1 VKPTVALAGLA
12 VGLGSMAAAPRLQF
26 IPTWRIAH
34 VVILGA
40 GFAAALLFIV
50 ILARWRWIAAPPE
63 RRWTAAGTLLIL
75 VVVCAFTLVLVWDT
89 FGITYLGGEE
99 LAESV
104 QSADGHQTIFVY
116 NISEVPDGI
125 VGARVAVRD
134 GLLPLERT
142 ILRTPATTVEVRR
155 EGGEAVLLLD
165 RSEQARYEFATG
177 HLTWTDRRDSRRAP

>member
-1 VKPTVALAGLA
+1 
-12 VGLGSMAAAPRLQF
+12 
-26 IPTWRIAH
+26 
-34 VVILGA
+34 
-40 GFAAALLFIV
+40 
-50 ILARWRWIAAPPE
+50 
-63 RRWTAAGTLLIL
+63 
-75 VVVCAFTLVLVWDT
+75 LVLVWDT

-142 ILRTPATTVEVRR
+142 ILRTPGSVAEVRR
-155 EGGEAVLLLD
+155 EGGDAVFVFR
-165 RSEQARYEFATG
+165 RSGEARYEFATG

>member
-1 VKPTVALAGLA
+1 VKPAVALAGLA
-12 VGLGSMAAAPRLQF
+12 VSLGSMTAAPWLHF
-26 IPTWRIAH
+26 IPTWHIAH

-40 GFAAALLFIV
+40 GFAAAILFIV

-63 RRWTAAGTLLIL
+63 RRWTAAGTVVIL
-75 VVVCAFTLVLVWDT
+75 VVVCAFTLGQVWET
-89 FGITYLGGEE
+89 FGITHFAGEE
-99 LAESV
+99 LAESA

-116 NISEVPDGI
+116 NITEIPDGI

-142 ILRTPATTVEVRR
+142 ILRTPAKTVEVRR

-177 HLTWTDRRDSRRAP
+177 HLTWTDRRDSRRSP